1 MDQLAFS
8 ELSCF
13 ISLSSASADPMTQQ
27 YTSLLGIDQRKGTR
41 VPLWK
46 HNSIFIILGTSEKI
60 TLETTQMFIKARMDK
75 YL

>member
-27 YTSLLGIDQRKGTR
+27 YTSLLGIDQTKGTH
-41 VPLWK
+41 VFLYG
-46 HNSIFIILGTSEKI
+46 NTIAFSL
-60 TLETTQMFIKARMDK
+60 
-75 YL
+75 YLVLVRE